1 MAFWMSS
8 AVGLAVVNL
17 ALLGVLIAVWLR
29 NYRTFRSPM
38 LLGLLLFAGVLAV
51 ENLVAIGAYLS
62 TEMVYAGGKTA
73 MYTLVALRGLQFVAI
88 VFLTVVTLFPSG
100 KLRPSKVGSS
110 QDPR

>member
-8 AVGLAVVNL
+8 AVGLAAVNL
-17 ALLGVLIAVWLR
+17 VMLSALMTVWLR

-51 ENLVAIGAYLS
+51 ENVIAIGAYLS

-73 MYTLVALRGLQFVAI
+73 MYTLVGLRGLQFVAL

-100 KLRPSKVGSS
+100 QLRRS
-110 QDPR
+110 QTDSPQEAG

>member
-8 AVGLAVVNL
+8 AVGLAAVNL
-17 ALLGVLIAVWLR
+17 AMLSVLITVWLR

>member
-17 ALLGVLIAVWLR
+17 ALLGVLITVWLR

-51 ENLVAIGAYLS
+51 ENVVAIGGFLS
-62 TEMVYAGGKTA
+62 TEMIYAGGKTA
-73 MYTLVALRGLQFVAI
+73 MYTLVGLRGLQFLALA
-88 VFLTVVTLFPSG
+88 FLTVVTVFPSG
-100 KLRPSKVGSS
+100 NLLRSRVSS
-110 QDPR
+110 REEAG